1 MSAAPTAGAS
11 MPAQI
16 RPVRGLVAFAALAV
30 LLLALA
36 SIHAGIGARPVAPAT
51 LLKAVFA
58 FDSHNFEHQIL
69 VKLRFARLAGA
80 LLVGSALGIAGLLLQ
95 SLLRNPLGEPH
106 ILGLNAGA
114 SLAVVA
120 STALPFLDGGFAR
133 PLVAALGAGALFALV
148 LMLASAGRSGLTM
161 LKVTFCG
168 IALSALASSLTSTIL
183 ILDEET
189 LQEMRLWLAGDLAGI
204 GYGPIE
210 AALPAIGM
218 GTLLSL
224 LIAPRLNALALG
236 DAAAT
241 GLGVP
246 VRSTRAIGLVAT
258 ALLCGAS
265 VSIAGPI
272 GFIGLIVP
280 NAARWLTSGDLRFAL
295 PLSALCGATLL
306 LAADIAARVIAGP
319 HELATGIM
327 TAIVGAPLFIL
338 VVARYFR

>member
-1 MSAAPTAGAS
+1 MSAIPVSAS
-11 MPAQI
+11 STPRRA
-16 RPVRGLVAFAALAV
+16 RPMRSLLALMALAAII
-30 LLLALA
+30 LLLA

-51 LLKAVFA
+51 LLNAVFA

-69 VKLRFARLAGA
+69 VKLRLARLAAA
-80 LLVGSALGIAGLLLQ
+80 LLVGAALGIAGLLLQ

-106 ILGLNAGA
+106 VLGLNAGA
-114 SLAVVA
+114 SLAVVLT
-120 STALPFLDGGFAR
+120 SSLPFLAGGLAR
-133 PLVAALGAGALFALV
+133 PLVAALGACLLFAAV
-148 LMLASAGRSGLTM
+148 LALSSAGRAGMTM

-168 IALSALASSLTSTIL
+168 IALSALASSLTSAIL

-204 GYGPIE
+204 GYELIG
-210 AALPAIGM
+210 AALAPILMGM
-218 GTLLSL
+218 LLAF

-246 VRSTRAIGLVAT
+246 VKSTRLIGLAAT

-265 VSIAGPI
+265 VSVAGPI
-272 GFIGLIVP
+272 GFIGLMVP
-280 NAARWLTSGDLRFAL
+280 NAARQLSGGDLRFAL
-295 PLSALCGATLL
+295 PLAALSGAALL
-306 LAADIAARVIAGP
+306 LAADIAARMLMSP

-327 TAIVGAPLFIL
+327 TAIIGAPVFIF
-338 VVARYFR
+338 AASRYFR

>member
-1 MSAAPTAGAS
+1 MSAIPVSAS
-11 MPAQI
+11 STPRRA
-16 RPVRGLVAFAALAV
+16 RPMRSLLALMALAAIILV
-30 LLLALA
+30 LA

-51 LLKAVFA
+51 LLNAVFA

-69 VKLRFARLAGA
+69 VKLRLARLAAA
-80 LLVGSALGIAGLLLQ
+80 LLVGAALGIAGLLLQ

-114 SLAVVA
+114 SLAVVLT
-120 STALPFLDGGFAR
+120 SSLPFLAGGLAR
-133 PLVAALGAGALFALV
+133 PLVAALGASLLFAAV
-148 LMLASAGRSGLTM
+148 LALASAGRAGMTM

-168 IALSALASSLTSTIL
+168 IALSALASSLTSAIL
-183 ILDEET
+183 ILNEET

-204 GYGPIE
+204 GYDLIGVALAPI
-210 AALPAIGM
+210 LMGM
-218 GTLLSL
+218 LLAF

-246 VRSTRAIGLVAT
+246 VKSTRLIGLAAT

-265 VSIAGPI
+265 VSVAGPI
-272 GFIGLIVP
+272 GFIGLMVP
-280 NAARWLTSGDLRFAL
+280 NAARQLSGGDLRFAL
-295 PLSALCGATLL
+295 PLAALSGAALL
-306 LAADIAARVIAGP
+306 LAADIAARMLMSP

-327 TAIVGAPLFIL
+327 TAIIGAPVFIF
-338 VVARYFR
+338 AASRYFR

>member
-1 MSAAPTAGAS
+1 MSAIPVSAS
-11 MPAQI
+11 STPRRA
-16 RPVRGLVAFAALAV
+16 RPMRSLLALMALAAIIV
-30 LLLALA
+30 VLA
-36 SIHAGIGARPVAPAT
+36 SIHAGIGARPVAPTT

-69 VKLRFARLAGA
+69 VKLRLARLAAA
-80 LLVGSALGIAGLLLQ
+80 LLVGAALGVAGLLLQ

-114 SLAVVA
+114 SLAVVLT
-120 STALPFLDGGFAR
+120 SSLPFLAGGFAR
-133 PLVAALGAGALFALV
+133 PLVAALGAGLLFAAV
-148 LMLASAGRSGLTM
+148 IALASAGRAGMTM

-168 IALSALASSLTSTIL
+168 IALSALASSLTSAIL

-204 GYGPIE
+204 GYDLIGSALAPI
-210 AALPAIGM
+210 LMGM
-218 GTLLSL
+218 LLAFM
-224 LIAPRLNALALG
+224 IAPRLNALALG

-246 VRSTRAIGLVAT
+246 VKSTRLIGLAAT

-265 VSIAGPI
+265 VSVAGPI
-272 GFIGLIVP
+272 GFIGLMVP
-280 NAARWLTSGDLRFAL
+280 NAARQLSGGDLRFAL
-295 PLSALCGATLL
+295 PLSALGGAALL
-306 LAADIAARVIAGP
+306 LAADIAARMLMSP

-327 TAIVGAPLFIL
+327 TAIIGAPVFIF
-338 VVARYFR
+338 AASRYFR

>member
-1 MSAAPTAGAS
+1 MSAIPVSASHAPRHA
-11 MPAQI
+11 
-16 RPVRGLVAFAALAV
+16 RPMRSLLALMALAAIILV
-30 LLLALA
+30 LA

-51 LLKAVFA
+51 LLKAVFV

-69 VKLRFARLAGA
+69 VKLRLARLAAA
-80 LLVGSALGIAGLLLQ
+80 LLVGAALGVAGLLLQ

-114 SLAVVA
+114 SLAVVLT
-120 STALPFLDGGFAR
+120 SSLPFLAGGLAR
-133 PLVAALGAGALFALV
+133 PLVAALGAGLLFAAV
-148 LMLASAGRSGLTM
+148 LALASAGRAGMTM

-168 IALSALASSLTSTIL
+168 IALSALASSLTSAIL

-189 LQEMRLWLAGDLAGI
+189 LQEMRFWLAGDLAGI
-204 GYGPIE
+204 SYDLIG
-210 AALPAIGM
+210 AALAPILVGM
-218 GTLLSL
+218 LLAF

-246 VRSTRAIGLVAT
+246 VRSTRLIGLAAT

-265 VSIAGPI
+265 VSVAGPI
-272 GFIGLIVP
+272 GFIGLVVP
-280 NAARWLTSGDLRFAL
+280 NAARQLASGDLRFAL
-295 PLSALCGATLL
+295 PLAALGGAALL
-306 LAADIAARVIAGP
+306 LAADIAARMLMSP

-327 TAIVGAPLFIL
+327 TAIIGAPIFII
-338 VVARYFR
+338 AASRYFR

>member
-1 MSAAPTAGAS
+1 MSAIPVSAS
-11 MPAQI
+11 STPRRA
-16 RPVRGLVAFAALAV
+16 RPMRS
-30 LLLALA
+30 LLALMALAAIILVLA
-36 SIHAGIGARPVAPAT
+36 SVHAGIGARPVAPAT

-69 VKLRFARLAGA
+69 VKLRLARLAAA
-80 LLVGSALGIAGLLLQ
+80 LLVGAALGVAGLLLQ

-114 SLAVVA
+114 SLAVVLT
-120 STALPFLDGGFAR
+120 SSLPFLAGGLAR
-133 PLVAALGAGALFALV
+133 PLVAALGAGLLFAAV
-148 LMLASAGRSGLTM
+148 IALASAGRAGMTM

-168 IALSALASSLTSTIL
+168 IALSALASSLTSAIL

-204 GYGPIE
+204 GYDLIG
-210 AALPAIGM
+210 AALAPILVGM
-218 GTLLSL
+218 LLAFM
-224 LIAPRLNALALG
+224 IAPRLNALALG

-246 VRSTRAIGLVAT
+246 VKSTRLIGLAAT

-265 VSIAGPI
+265 VSVAGPI
-272 GFIGLIVP
+272 GFIGLMVP
-280 NAARWLTSGDLRFAL
+280 NAARQLSGGDLRFAL
-295 PLSALCGATLL
+295 PLASLGGAALL
-306 LAADIAARVIAGP
+306 LAADIAARMLMSP

-327 TAIVGAPLFIL
+327 TAIIGAPVFII
-338 VVARYFR
+338 AASRYFR

>member
-1 MSAAPTAGAS
+1 MSAVQLSGQAAPWRAR
-11 MPAQI
+11 PARSLFAMALLMAAI
-16 RPVRGLVAFAALAV
+16 LV
-30 LLLALA
+30 LA

-51 LLKAVFA
+51 LIKAIFA

-69 VKLRFARLAGA
+69 IKLRLARLAAA
-80 LLVGSALGIAGLLLQ
+80 LLVGSALGVAGLLLQ

-114 SLAVVA
+114 SLAVVLT
-120 STALPFLDGGFAR
+120 SSLPFLAGGLAR
-133 PLVAALGAGALFALV
+133 PLVAAFGAGLLFAIV
-148 LMLASAGRSGLTM
+148 MALASAGRSGLTM

-168 IALSALASSLTSTIL
+168 IALSALASSLTSAIL

-204 GYGPIE
+204 GYDLIGAAITPI
-210 AALPAIGM
+210 LVGM
-218 GTLLSL
+218 LLAFVIS
-224 LIAPRLNALALG
+224 PRLNALALG

-246 VRSTRAIGLVAT
+246 VRSTRLIGLFAT

-280 NAARWLTSGDLRFAL
+280 NAARQLSGGDLRLAL
-295 PLSALCGATLL
+295 PLAALGGAALL
-306 LAADIAARVIAGP
+306 LAADIAARMLLNP
-319 HELATGIM
+319 YELATGIM
-327 TAIVGAPLFIL
+327 TAIIGAPIFIL
-338 VVARYFR
+338 AAARFFR

>member
-1 MSAAPTAGAS
+1 MSAIPVSAS
-11 MPAQI
+11 SVPRRA
-16 RPVRGLVAFAALAV
+16 RPMRSLLALIALAAIIV
-30 LLLALA
+30 VLA

-69 VKLRFARLAGA
+69 VKLRLARLAAA
-80 LLVGSALGIAGLLLQ
+80 LLVGAALGVAGLLLQ

-114 SLAVVA
+114 SLAVVLT
-120 STALPFLDGGFAR
+120 SSLPFLAGGLAR
-133 PLVAALGAGALFALV
+133 PLVAALGAGLLFAAVIALS
-148 LMLASAGRSGLTM
+148 SAGRAGITM

-168 IALSALASSLTSTIL
+168 IALSALASSLTSAIL

-204 GYGPIE
+204 GYDLIG
-210 AALPAIGM
+210 AALAPILIGM
-218 GTLLSL
+218 LLSFI
-224 LIAPRLNALALG
+224 IAPRLNALALG

-246 VRSTRAIGLVAT
+246 VKSTRLIGLAAT
-258 ALLCGAS
+258 VLLCGAS
-265 VSIAGPI
+265 VSVAGPI
-272 GFIGLIVP
+272 GFIGLMVP
-280 NAARWLTSGDLRFAL
+280 NAARQLSGGDLRFAL
-295 PLSALCGATLL
+295 PLSALGGAALL
-306 LAADIAARVIAGP
+306 LAADIAARMLMSP

-327 TAIVGAPLFIL
+327 TAIIGAPVFIF
-338 VVARYFR
+338 VASRYFR

>member
-1 MSAAPTAGAS
+1 MSAIPVSAS
-11 MPAQI
+11 STPRRARAMRSLLA
-16 RPVRGLVAFAALAV
+16 LMALAAIILV
-30 LLLALA
+30 LA

-51 LLKAVFA
+51 LLNAVFA

-69 VKLRFARLAGA
+69 VKLRLARLAAA
-80 LLVGSALGIAGLLLQ
+80 LLVGAALGIAGLLLQ

-114 SLAVVA
+114 SLAVVLT
-120 STALPFLDGGFAR
+120 SSLPFLAGGLAR
-133 PLVAALGAGALFALV
+133 PLVAALGACLLFAAV
-148 LMLASAGRSGLTM
+148 LALSSAGRAGMTM

-168 IALSALASSLTSTIL
+168 IALSALASSLTSAIL

-204 GYGPIE
+204 GYDLIGVALAPI
-210 AALPAIGM
+210 LMGM
-218 GTLLSL
+218 LLAF

-246 VRSTRAIGLVAT
+246 VKSTRLIGLAAT

-265 VSIAGPI
+265 VSVAGPI
-272 GFIGLIVP
+272 GFIGLMVP
-280 NAARWLTSGDLRFAL
+280 NAARQLSGGDLRFAL
-295 PLSALCGATLL
+295 PLAALSGAALL
-306 LAADIAARVIAGP
+306 LAADIAARMLMSP

-327 TAIVGAPLFIL
+327 TAIIGAPVFII
-338 VVARYFR
+338 AASRCFR

>member
-1 MSAAPTAGAS
+1 MSAIPVSANS
-11 MPAQI
+11 MPRRA
-16 RPVRGLVAFAALAV
+16 RPMRSF
-30 LLLALA
+30 LALITLA
-36 SIHAGIGARPVAPAT
+36 AVILVLTSIHAGIGARPVAPAT

-69 VKLRFARLAGA
+69 VKLRLARLAAA
-80 LLVGSALGIAGLLLQ
+80 LLVGAALGVAGLLLQ

-114 SLAVVA
+114 SLAVVLT
-120 STALPFLDGGFAR
+120 SSLPFLAGGLAR
-133 PLVAALGAGALFALV
+133 PLVAALGAGLLFAAV
-148 LMLASAGRSGLTM
+148 LALASAGRAGMTM

-168 IALSALASSLTSTIL
+168 IALSALASSLTSAIL

-204 GYGPIE
+204 GYDLIG
-210 AALPAIGM
+210 AALAPILMGM
-218 GTLLSL
+218 LLAFM
-224 LIAPRLNALALG
+224 IAPRLNALALG

-246 VRSTRAIGLVAT
+246 VKSTRLIGLAAT

-265 VSIAGPI
+265 VSVAGPI
-272 GFIGLIVP
+272 GFIGLMVP
-280 NAARWLTSGDLRFAL
+280 NAARQLSGGDLRFAL
-295 PLSALCGATLL
+295 PLAALGGAALL
-306 LAADIAARVIAGP
+306 LAADIAARMLMSP

-327 TAIVGAPLFIL
+327 TAIIGAPLFIF
-338 VVARYFR
+338 AASRYFR